1 MWCTLYTCIAAG
13 QGEGSIN
20 QQLMSSGI
28 DVLIHH
34 LHPLSHKYSFQKVTL
49 FVFAKGHQHSVHIW
63 VSFCRTGK
71 MSVSCPFFFKVESLC
86 DQT

>member
-1 MWCTLYTCIAAG
+1 MCQNVTLQDKQIIWRILYTCIPAG

-34 LHPLSHKYSFQKVTL
+34 LHPVSHKYSLQK
-49 FVFAKGHQHSVHIW
+49 
-63 VSFCRTGK
+63 
-71 MSVSCPFFFKVESLC
+71 
-86 DQT
+86 